1 MDDMDCC
8 SIEAIVTCDE
18 RGQIVLPKEVR
29 QKMAIEAGDKLTLS
43 LLGGKKPCCMMLMKA
58 KNLESAVTNIIKVI
72 VKKGEETNE

>member
-29 QKMAIEAGDKLTLS
+29 QKLDLNAGDKLTLS
-43 LLGGKKPCCMMLMKA
+43 LLGSKTPCCMMLMKA
-58 KNLESAVTNIIKVI
+58 KNLENAVTNIIKVI
-72 VKKGEETNE
+72 VKKGEESNE